1 MNNNLSDKKKKKISY
16 RCIVHR
22 HAQICELIIYRD
34 IFENKN
40 ILLSDNLLY
49 TLRDKTKKKNGL
61 KKLARYVFRLED
73 FFFFTIRKLII

>member
-49 TLRDKTKKKNGL
+49 TLRDKTKKK
-61 KKLARYVFRLED
+61 KLARYVFRLED
-73 FFFFTIRKLII
+73 FFFLRFAN